1 MEMPIFRIIAI
12 VFVVVIIFCFY
23 ITRDGKV
30 ITPIGEGKLTLDSG
44 IYEEY
49 PLPDYASSMINSD
62 YKSYFIEVEPG
73 IKVHILEIGE
83 GIPIFLLHGNP
94 TSGFLYRKVA
104 ERLPRD
110 RVRVIM
116 PTTVGLGFSSKIP
129 ASDHTLDNHIRWI
142 NTVLK
147 ELELNE
153 VIYAGQDW
161 GGPIG
166 MGALSLSP
174 EMLKGAVLMNT
185 VFNAPKEK
193 ADLTP
198 MHARVKTPILGEL
211 LVELLF
217 NPFEQLARVQ
227 GDPSSWSDEVIRLY
241 GKPVLE
247 SGNSKAT
254 LSMMRMVPDGPDHE
268 NAVAMKSI
276 EEYVQSLQIPAEI
289 VWGMNDPILGKGL
302 PAMEENF
309 PNAPVTRTEA
319 GHFLQEEVATEIA
332 NALLRIID
340 QVERK

>member
-1 MEMPIFRIIAI
+1 MKHLMSKIITI
-12 VFVVVIIFCFY
+12 VFVIAIIFCFY
-23 ITRDGKV
+23 LTREGRV
-30 ITPIGEGKLTLDSG
+30 ITPLGEGKLTLDSG
-44 IYEEY
+44 IYEEF
-49 PLPDYASSMINSD
+49 PLPDYASKMVNSD

-83 GIPIFLLHGNP
+83 GIPVFLLHGNP

-104 ERLPRD
+104 ERLPLD
-110 RVRVIM
+110 RARVIM
-116 PTTVGLGFSSKIP
+116 PTIVGLGFSSKIP

-142 NTVLK
+142 NKVLK

-161 GGPIG
+161 GGPVG

-174 EMLKGAVLMNT
+174 EILKGAVLLNT

-198 MHARVKTPILGEL
+198 MHARVKTPVLGEL

-227 GDPSSWSDEVIRLY
+227 GDPNSWSEDVIRLY

-247 SGNSKAT
+247 RGNSKAT
-254 LSMMRMVPDGPDHE
+254 LSLM
-268 NAVAMKSI
+268 
-276 EEYVQSLQIPAEI
+276 
-289 VWGMNDPILGKGL
+289 
-302 PAMEENF
+302 
-309 PNAPVTRTEA
+309 
-319 GHFLQEEVATEIA
+319 
-332 NALLRIID
+332 
-340 QVERK
+340 